1 MSMISQASQALH
13 SEIAWQN
20 GQLLPRKE
28 VGVSPGDAGFVLG
41 ATITEQLRT
50 IRGELFLPDAH
61 AERLAGS
68 LAAIGIEPGQSLN
81 EIFAA
86 AATVASHNHALLTA
100 TTTPAAADLGLVIFV
115 TPGDLASQHEGRAGR
130 PSTTIHTFPLAT
142 KLWAAAYTTGVSL
155 RCVSVEQVPASCW
168 PVAAKV
174 RSRLHYFLA
183 EREAAAL
190 EPGAR
195 PLLAYADG
203 RISETSTAN
212 LAIVCGTTIITPP
225 TTDALGGTSL
235 GFLRQLTEQAGFS
248 WQARSLRRDELLQAD
263 EILLTSTPWCLQA
276 AVHLDGIAIG
286 EGTPGPC
293 YRQLLQAWSDA
304 VGLDIVGQAQG
315 ELA

>member
-1 MSMISQASQALH
+1 MTMTCQAPCSD
-13 SEIAWQN
+13 IAWQN
-20 GQLLPRKE
+20 GEFLPRSDLR
-28 VGVSPGDAGFVLG
+28 VSPGDAGFVLG
-41 ATITEQLRT
+41 ATVTEQLRT
-50 IRGELFLPDAH
+50 IRGELFLPEAH

-68 LAAIGIEPGQSLN
+68 LAVVGIQPEQSLD

-86 AATVASHNHALLTA
+86 AKKIAAHNHALLTA
-100 TTTPAAADLGLVIFV
+100 TTSPAAADLGMVIFV
-115 TPGDLASQHEGRAGR
+115 TPGDLASQHEGHAGR

-155 RCVSVEQVPASCW
+155 RCVSIEQVPASCW

-183 EREAAAL
+183 EQEAAAL
-190 EPGAR
+190 ESGAR

-212 LAIVCGTTIITPP
+212 LAIVCGKTIVTPP

-235 GFLRQLTEQAGFS
+235 RFLEQLAEQADLS
-248 WQARSLRRDELLQAD
+248 WQARSLQRDELLQAD

-276 AVHLDGIAIG
+276 AVRLDGITIG
-286 EGTPGPC
+286 DGTPGPC
-293 YRQLLQAWSDA
+293 YWRLLQAWSKA
-304 VGLDIVGQAQG
+304 VGLDIAGQARG